1 MLMQVDGN
9 CQLDKSSLIKSND
22 HNLIITNGTIYIL
35 SVPGTYKPYTLHQE
49 AKINMDSYNN
59 NQLYGGNSSAVAYCS
74 DINSSSYARAV
85 STLSNDDGSSAI
97 AMNNSSAYTSTE
109 QRDDTTSEYAKQTN
123 DIDMMSRDQPP
134 PPQVAGIVA
143 TVSNEEVNEFMQY
156 LSHKNN
162 IDNCNST
169 EVKAAAEVNKAT
181 VVKKKKSGPK
191 KKKSVSKKAHTCKHV
206 GCTNNVVNSGV
217 CYRHG
222 AKKRLCKHEG
232 CTNMIKR

>member
-1 MLMQVDGN
+1 MN
-9 CQLDKSSLIKSND
+9 
-22 HNLIITNGTIYIL
+22 
-35 SVPGTYKPYTLHQE
+35 
-49 AKINMDSYNN
+49 YNN
-59 NQLYGGNSSAVAYCS
+59 NQIYNSGSSDAVAYCS
-74 DINSSSYARAV
+74 EINSSSYARAV
-85 STLSNDDGSSAI
+85 STLSNDGTSI
-97 AMNNSSAYTSTE
+97 AMNNSSVYNMSTE
-109 QRDDTTSEYAKQTN
+109 QRDDTTSSEGIKQTN
-123 DIDMMSRDQPP
+123 MMSRDQPP

-162 IDNCNST
+162 INNCNTT
-169 EVKAAAEVNKAT
+169 EVKAAA
-181 VVKKKKSGPK
+181 VVKKDAPLKKKSGPK

>member
-1 MLMQVDGN
+1 MN
-9 CQLDKSSLIKSND
+9 
-22 HNLIITNGTIYIL
+22 Y
-35 SVPGTYKPYTLHQE
+35 
-49 AKINMDSYNN
+49 N
-59 NQLYGGNSSAVAYCS
+59 NQLYNGSSSAIAYCS
-74 DINSSSYARAV
+74 EINSSSYARAV
-85 STLSNDDGSSAI
+85 STLSNDGSSPI
-97 AMNNSSAYTSTE
+97 AMNNSSVLPSSTYTLTE

-123 DIDMMSRDQPP
+123 DIDTMSRDQP

-162 IDNCNST
+162 NDNCNTTT
-169 EVKAAAEVNKAT
+169 EVKAAAVNKAV

>member
-1 MLMQVDGN
+1 MN
-9 CQLDKSSLIKSND
+9 
-22 HNLIITNGTIYIL
+22 
-35 SVPGTYKPYTLHQE
+35 
-49 AKINMDSYNN
+49 YNN
-59 NQLYGGNSSAVAYCS
+59 NQLYSGGSSAVAYCS
-74 DINSSSYARAV
+74 EINSSSYARAV
-85 STLSNDDGSSAI
+85 STLSNDGSSAI
-97 AMNNSSAYTSTE
+97 AMNNSSAHMSTE
-109 QRDDTTSEYAKQTN
+109 QRDDTSSEGIKQTAN
-123 DIDMMSRDQPP
+123 IDMMSREQPP

-162 IDNCNST
+162 IDNYNTAT
-169 EVKAAAEVNKAT
+169 EVKAAAVVSKAT
-181 VVKKKKSGPK
+181 VVKKKSGPK
-191 KKKSVSKKAHTCKHV
+191 KKKAVSKKAHTCKHV

>member
-1 MLMQVDGN
+1 MN
-9 CQLDKSSLIKSND
+9 SI
-22 HNLIITNGTIYIL
+22 
-35 SVPGTYKPYTLHQE
+35 
-49 AKINMDSYNN
+49 NN
-59 NQLYGGNSSAVAYCS
+59 NQLYSGSSAVAYCS
-74 DINSSSYARAV
+74 EINSSSYARAV
-85 STLSNDDGSSAI
+85 STLNGDGSAI
-97 AMNNSSAYTSTE
+97 AMNNSSVLPSSTYTLAE
-109 QRDDTTSEYAKQTN
+109 QRDDTTLDTKQTAN
-123 DIDMMSRDQPP
+123 IDMISRDQPPP

-162 IDNCNST
+162 IDNCNT
-169 EVKAAAEVNKAT
+169 TADNKAVA
-181 VVKKKKSGPK
+181 VVKKNPLKKKSGPK
-191 KKKSVSKKAHTCKHV
+191 KKKSVSKKAHTCKHE

>member
-1 MLMQVDGN
+1 MN
-9 CQLDKSSLIKSND
+9 
-22 HNLIITNGTIYIL
+22 
-35 SVPGTYKPYTLHQE
+35 
-49 AKINMDSYNN
+49 YNN
-59 NQLYGGNSSAVAYCS
+59 NQLYNSGGSSAVMYCS
-74 DINSSSYARAV
+74 EINSSSYARAV
-85 STLSNDDGSSAI
+85 STLSNDGSSAI
-97 AMNNSSAYTSTE
+97 AMNNSNVLSSSNYE
-109 QRDDTTSEYAKQTN
+109 HRDDTSSEGIKQTN
-123 DIDMMSRDQPP
+123 DISMMSRDQPP

-162 IDNCNST
+162 INNCNAT
-169 EVKAAAEVNKAT
+169 TEVNKAAAAVNKAA
-181 VVKKKKSGPK
+181 VVNKKKSGPK

>member
-1 MLMQVDGN
+1 MN
-9 CQLDKSSLIKSND
+9 
-22 HNLIITNGTIYIL
+22 
-35 SVPGTYKPYTLHQE
+35 
-49 AKINMDSYNN
+49 YNN
-59 NQLYGGNSSAVAYCS
+59 NQLYNGSSSAVAYCS
-74 DINSSSYARAV
+74 EINSSSYARAV

-97 AMNNSSAYTSTE
+97 AMNNSGVLPSSTYTLTE
-109 QRDDTTSEYAKQTN
+109 QRDDTSSEGIKQTAN
-123 DIDMMSRDQPP
+123 IDMISREQPP

-162 IDNCNST
+162 NNNCNTTT
-169 EVKAAAEVNKAT
+169 EVKAAAA

-191 KKKSVSKKAHTCKHV
+191 KKKSVSKKAHTCKHE

>member
-1 MLMQVDGN
+1 MD
-9 CQLDKSSLIKSND
+9 
-22 HNLIITNGTIYIL
+22 
-35 SVPGTYKPYTLHQE
+35 YT
-49 AKINMDSYNN
+49 N
-59 NQLYGGNSSAVAYCS
+59 NQLYNSSGSSAVAYCS
-74 DINSSSYARAV
+74 EINSSSYARAV
-85 STLSNDDGSSAI
+85 STLSNDGSGI
-97 AMNNSSAYTSTE
+97 AMNNVSAYTLTE
-109 QRDDTTSEYAKQTN
+109 QRDDTTSEYAKQTAN
-123 DIDMMSRDQPP
+123 IDMMSRDQPP

-162 IDNCNST
+162 NDNCNTT
-169 EVKAAAEVNKAT
+169 EVKAAA
-181 VVKKKKSGPK
+181 VVKKDAPLKKKSGPK
-191 KKKSVSKKAHTCKHV
+191 KKKSVSKKAHTCKHL

>member
-1 MLMQVDGN
+1 
-9 CQLDKSSLIKSND
+9 
-22 HNLIITNGTIYIL
+22 
-35 SVPGTYKPYTLHQE
+35 
-49 AKINMDSYNN
+49 MDSYNN
-59 NQLYGGNSSAVAYCS
+59 SQLYGGSSAVMYCS
-74 DINSSSYARAV
+74 EINSSSYARAV

-97 AMNNSSAYTSTE
+97 AMNNSNVLPSSNYE
-109 QRDDTTSEYAKQTN
+109 QRDDTSSEGIKQTN
-123 DIDMMSRDQPP
+123 DISMMSRDQP

-162 IDNCNST
+162 NDNCNNTTT
-169 EVKAAAEVNKAT
+169 EVKAAVVNKAA

-191 KKKSVSKKAHTCKHV
+191 KKKAVSKKAHTCKHV